1 MLSFIKGSLISA
13 KNGTV
18 VLENNGIGYEFSVA
32 TSTLVK
38 VSSQA
43 EKEVQLYCYLH
54 AREDSITLYGFY
66 SLEEKNIF
74 LKLISVTG
82 VGPKAAMNILSG
94 IELTSLITAIATKD
108 IKTLSKIKGVG
119 KKTAER
125 ITLELRESI
134 TADDISAED
143 SDLGAAVFETVME
156 ADAVMALRSLGI
168 AQKEAIEAVK
178 KAKEGAKSL
187 EELISKSL
195 KNL

>member
-1 MLSFIKGSLISA
+1 M
-13 KNGTV
+13 
-18 VLENNGIGYEFSVA
+18 
-32 TSTLVK
+32 
-38 VSSQA
+38 
-43 EKEVQLYCYLH
+43 YCYLH

-143 SDLGAAVFETVME
+143 SDLGAAVFETGME

-178 KAKEGAKSL
+178 KQKKEQRA
-187 EELISKSL
+187 L
-195 KNL
+195 KNLFQSLSRIFNNQQCLMKKKD

>member
-1 MLSFIKGSLISA
+1 M
-13 KNGTV
+13 
-18 VLENNGIGYEFSVA
+18 
-32 TSTLVK
+32 
-38 VSSQA
+38 
-43 EKEVQLYCYLH
+43 
-54 AREDSITLYGFY
+54 
-66 SLEEKNIF
+66 
-74 LKLISVTG
+74 
-82 VGPKAAMNILSG
+82 
-94 IELTSLITAIATKD
+94 ITAIATKD

-143 SDLGAAVFETVME
+143 SDLGAAVFETGME